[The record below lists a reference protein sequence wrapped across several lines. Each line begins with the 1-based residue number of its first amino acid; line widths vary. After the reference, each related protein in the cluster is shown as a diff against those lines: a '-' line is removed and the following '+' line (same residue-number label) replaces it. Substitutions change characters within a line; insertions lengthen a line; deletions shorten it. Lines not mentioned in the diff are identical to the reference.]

1 MWLTIHELLDFI
13 REVLP
18 GVQFEIV
25 LVVLLQCLDEFDNTL
40 ERGQIIVVLALKQ
53 IFLPEVPDIRQIR
66 AEEFRGVRPCNLI
79 LLELEHRVDR
89 AREESV
95 STIWGAISR
104 GLLEH
109 HGYHLAEID
118 DAVQLPFGCLEL
130 VNLGELMARRLDF
143 FVYEPAL
150 RDVQVPRLHEP
161 TELVNVVTYESIL
174 LDLLRMH
181 GILVADLVWRV
192 ADSYIP
198 EQDLVEVFRDAVLN
212 TL

>member
-1 MWLTIHELLDFI
+1 MWLAIHELLDFI

-25 LVVLLQCLDEFDNTL
+25 LVVLLQGLDEFDNTL

-53 IFLPEVPDIRQIR
+53 IFLPEVPDIREIR
-66 AEEFRGVRPCNLI
+66 AEELRGVRPCNLI

-95 STIWGAISR
+95 CTIWGAISR

-143 FVYEPAL
+143 FVYEPTL
-150 RDVQVPRLHEP
+150 RDVQVPGLHEP

-192 ADSYIP
+192 ADPNIP